1 MNEKKLTRLATD
13 RMLFGVCSGI
23 AHYLNV
29 DPVLVRL
36 TFVIAAVMT
45 NGAGLLLYILLALLM
60 PEDMPIAVAAKAN
73 GFDDEEIIVK

>member
-1 MNEKKLTRLATD
+1 MSEKRLTRLTSD

-36 TFVIAAVMT
+36 FFVIMALAT
-45 NGAGLLLYILLALLM
+45 NGTGLVLYILLALLM
-60 PEDMPIAVAAKAN
+60 PEDKVTAKAN
-73 GFDDEEIIVK
+73 GFDTEEIVIN

>member
-1 MNEKKLTRLATD
+1 MNEKKLIRLTSD

-36 TFVIAAVMT
+36 LFVIMTLAT
-45 NGAGLLLYILLALLM
+45 NGSGLILYILLALLM
-60 PEDMPIAVAAKAN
+60 PEEKFSAKAN
-73 GFDDEEIIVK
+73 GFDTEEIIVN